1 MTAWHELKGIARN
14 AASSYGMRLIR
25 GLSVLLI
32 TPYLFRKLGPAGFGT
47 WSVMFTVITV
57 FSLLE
62 DGFSVGVT
70 KFVAQFRARDQRRE
84 LDDTIGAAVLLMGAA
99 GIVAALISISV
110 GLFGDSL
117 AASSDRDAFRVGM
130 VVLGL
135 ATVVRFPF
143 VAYGAALMGYQRYE
157 LYNASQVVSIVGFAA
172 GAVVALETGADVLG
186 LAIAYGGSLALG
198 GLVYGALLA
207 RVDRA
212 VSLRPRA
219 GERETRRMIGSFGSL
234 ALLADSMVFIGQ
246 RMDTLVIAA
255 VRNAAT
261 AAPFAA
267 AIKLA
272 GGLQALTFP
281 FVMLLMPMVADLQA
295 RGRHREVVRRF
306 TIATRVTVQLTLPAA
321 IAFALFSADIVDV
334 WLGSKAPD
342 VTASI
347 IVVLMAV
354 QVLTLSAYPAEKV
367 LIGIARVRTVAGLA
381 VIEGVSNI
389 GLSIV
394 LVSAYGAIGAALGTL
409 FTSGLLAPIKFPLA
423 CRATGISTVQF
434 LRQGVAPAVAATL
447 PAVAA
452 MLAIW
457 MVMPV
462 GAARLGAG
470 LVAGLGLALAVGAA
484 QVGPRQTIDTLR
496 TMRAGAATS
505 AT

>member
-1 MTAWHELKGIARN
+1 MTAWPELKGIVRN

-32 TPYLFRKLGPAGFGT
+32 TPYLFRRLGPAGFGT
-47 WSVMFTVITV
+47 WSVMFTVTTI

-62 DGFSVGVT
+62 EGFSVGVT
-70 KFVAQFRARDQRRE
+70 KFVAQFRAQDRRRE
-84 LDDTIGAAVLLMGAA
+84 LNDTIGAAVVLMGAA
-99 GIVAALISISV
+99 GVVAALISISI
-110 GLFGDSL
+110 GLFGDGL
-117 AASSDRDAFRVGM
+117 ASSADRDAFRAGM

-157 LYNASQVVSIVGFAA
+157 LYNTAQVASIVGFAV
-172 GAVVALETGADVLG
+172 GAVVALEMGGDLLD
-186 LAIAYGGSLALG
+186 LAIAYGASIALG
-198 GLVYGALLA
+198 GVLYGVLLA
-207 RVDRA
+207 RADRKL
-212 VSLRPRA
+212 SLRPRV
-219 GERETRRMIGSFGSL
+219 GERATRRRIGGFGSL

-255 VRNAAT
+255 IRNAAT

-281 FVMLLMPMVADLQA
+281 FVMLLMPMVSDLHA
-295 RGRHREVVRRF
+295 RGRHAEVVRRF
-306 TIATRVTVQLTLPAA
+306 TLATRVATQLTLPTA
-321 IAFALFSADIVDV
+321 IAFALFSPDIVDV
-334 WLGSKAPD
+334 WLGRNAPD

-367 LIGIARVRTVAGLA
+367 LVGIARVRMVAGLA
-381 VIEGVSNI
+381 VIEGISNI
-389 GLSIV
+389 GASIA

-409 FTSGLLAPIKFPLA
+409 VTSGVLAPIKFPLA
-423 CRATGISTVQF
+423 CRATGCSTLRF
-434 LRQGVAPAVAATL
+434 LRQSLAPAVLASL

-457 MVMPV
+457 MLMPV
-462 GAARLGAG
+462 GAARLAAG
-470 LVAGLGLALAVGAA
+470 LVVGLGVSLAVGAA
-484 QVGPRQTIDTLR
+484 QVGPRQTINTLR
-496 TMRAGAATS
+496 TMRASAATTVS
-505 AT
+505 